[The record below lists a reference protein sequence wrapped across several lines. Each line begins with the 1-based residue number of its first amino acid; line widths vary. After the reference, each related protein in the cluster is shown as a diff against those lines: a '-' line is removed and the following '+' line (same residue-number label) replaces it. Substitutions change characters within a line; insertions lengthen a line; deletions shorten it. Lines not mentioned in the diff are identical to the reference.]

1 VAAPKNGAATASR
14 RKTAVKEAVEAP
26 KVLAIVGPE
35 ERAEYVLRM
44 SLVTAKRHEL
54 AAASAYLDALG
65 EELRVRYRLPVAY
78 DLNLQTGE
86 ATERG

>member
-1 VAAPKNGAATASR
+1 MKAAVGG
-14 RKTAVKEAVEAP
+14 P
-26 KVLAIVGPE
+26 KVLAVLGPE
-35 ERAEYVLRM
+35 ERAEYGLRM

-54 AAASAYLDALG
+54 AAAAAYLDALG
-65 EELRVRYRLPVAY
+65 EELRVRYRLPAAY